1 MRRTAGSRG
10 QSQHRVDPDARAG
23 VLRLVNA
30 QNDAVGASGSAVLS
44 SVPLP
49 GYQDLSAH
57 AWIRVLFC
65 LFVLFYIR
73 AVFCCD
79 FQGVPVLRT
88 FLFVKRMRGERE
100 RIVSERFLSIFLL

>member
-1 MRRTAGSRG
+1 MHCSRLGRRISRTRRTAELAVLGRAEQ
-10 QSQHRVDPDARAG
+10 QSQHRVDPGARAG

-65 LFVLFYIR
+65 LSYFILELCFV
-73 AVFCCD
+73 V
-79 FQGVPVLRT
+79 
-88 FLFVKRMRGERE
+88 
-100 RIVSERFLSIFLL
+100 IFKESQY